1 MIRTPARVRDVTLF
15 QALALVPPVVAGA
28 WSAPAEALVFLA
40 AALTALLWEVVFAG
54 VRKHPFTAHGLTTAL
69 IFAVFCP
76 PDVALWQVAVAVSLG
91 VLFGELIFGGRGFG
105 FVSPAALSLALLI
118 VAFPDVAL
126 RAPTPLIAVLVLPG
140 LALLLIAGLVS
151 GAVLVAVGLGVAAL
165 LAITGQA
172 IEPVVLATALSLGA
186 VYMIADPT
194 AASATPLG
202 RWVYGILAG
211 ALVAIFS
218 PGGILSQ
225 EAVVAAALLA
235 SVFAPLIDHGAVLL
249 HVRIR
254 RTHHHG

>member
-1 MIRTPARVRDVTLF
+1 MILTSHRVRDVTLS
-15 QALALVPPVVAGA
+15 QALALAPLVAAGV
-28 WSAPAEALVFLA
+28 WTAPTEALVFLA
-40 AALTALLWEVVFAG
+40 AGITALFWEAVFAG
-54 VRKHPFTAHGLTTAL
+54 VRKHPFTAHGITTAL
-69 IFAVFCP
+69 IVAVFCP

-105 FVSPAALSLALLI
+105 FVSPVALSLALLI

-151 GAVLVAVGLGVAAL
+151 GAVLVAVGLGVTAL
-165 LAITGQA
+165 LAITGQS
-172 IEPVVLATALSLGA
+172 IEPAILATALSLGA

-211 ALVAIFS
+211 ALVVIFS
-218 PGGILSQ
+218 PGGMITQ

-249 HVRIR
+249 HIR
-254 RTHHHG
+254 KRRSHHHG